1 MESIPPLL
9 TVAQVARLLSRKPWS
24 VYQAAKRGDI
34 PAHKIGRSVRFR
46 PDDIASFIESCRI
59 KPLYTGGRQ

>member
-9 TVAQVARLLSRKPWS
+9 TVAEVARLLSRKPWS
-24 VYQAAKRGDI
+24 VYQAAKHGDI

-46 PDDIASFIESCRI
+46 RDEIASFIERCRI
-59 KPLYTGGRQ
+59 KPPNAGARP